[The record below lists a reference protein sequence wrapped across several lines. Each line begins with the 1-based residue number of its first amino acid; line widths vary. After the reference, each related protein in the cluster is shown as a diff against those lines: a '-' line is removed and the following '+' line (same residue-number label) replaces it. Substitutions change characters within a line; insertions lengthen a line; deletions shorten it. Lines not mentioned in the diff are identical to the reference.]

1 MRMKHEGGS
10 VRCHGINMVLKGVSI
25 FFKKFFEEIGAKHF
39 FVRRSHRKIRPNIKE
54 STLNVSV

>member
-1 MRMKHEGGS
+1 MKHEGS

-25 FFKKFFEEIGAKHF
+25 FFKKFFEEIGAQNF
-39 FVRRSHRKIRPNIKE
+39 FVRRSHRKIRPNLKE